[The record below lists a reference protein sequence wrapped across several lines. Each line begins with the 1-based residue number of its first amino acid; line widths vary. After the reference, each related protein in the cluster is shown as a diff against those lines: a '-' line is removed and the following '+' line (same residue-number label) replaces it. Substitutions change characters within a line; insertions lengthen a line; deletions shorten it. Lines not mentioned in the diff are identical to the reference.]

1 MEMIEGA
8 YLKHGNK
15 LLANTFWGNTRY
27 KKIQDKY
34 IDFLSLTGHGFMMK
48 AAAFLPH
55 EV

>member
-1 MEMIEGA
+1 MIEGA

-34 IDFLSLTGHGFMMK
+34 IDFLSLTGAWLYDESSCFS
-48 AAAFLPH
+48 PS
-55 EV
+55 